1 MTQKL
6 KVTYL
11 VDGTPKTRRY
21 EAVESV
27 VHVVGPGCERGSSI
41 EMTMTDGSK
50 LEIYAR
56 HVELVERIVPK
67 EEK

>member
-1 MTQKL
+1 MQKI

-11 VDGTPKTRRY
+11 VDGTPVTRRY

-27 VHVVGPGCERGSSI
+27 VHVVGPASERGSSI
-41 EMTMTDGSK
+41 ELTLADGSRF
-50 LEIYAR
+50 EILAR
-56 HVELVERIVPK
+56 QIELVERTVPK